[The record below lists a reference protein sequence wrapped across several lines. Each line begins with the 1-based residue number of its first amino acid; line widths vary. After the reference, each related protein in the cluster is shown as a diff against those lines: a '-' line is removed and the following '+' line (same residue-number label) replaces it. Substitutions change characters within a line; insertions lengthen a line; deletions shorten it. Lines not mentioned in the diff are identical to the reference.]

1 MGTAVAG
8 VDTGSV
14 SRGGGHFVLDENAE
28 AIIETFSEYDQR
40 GVASERSGIRAES
53 DARSASVE
61 A

>member
-1 MGTAVAG
+1 MAG